1 MDATRSPNPNPN
13 RACTGAVG
21 PTAAAEPAAE
31 SAAEPAREC
40 TLQSRRAAGDAAQ
53 PATLQPAT
61 LQPATLQQAA
71 LQQATLQPLQQG
83 TPAVGGAGCRGA
95 PLSPRSQASANRAPE
110 IRCSPALTKPEI
122 RSPARGQMSPAV
134 AKPTP
139 PLEAHAAAGTLAQA
153 P

>member
-13 RACTGAVG
+13 CACTGAAG

-31 SAAEPAREC
+31 SAAEPVREG

-53 PATLQPAT
+53 PATLQPAI
-61 LQPATLQQAA
+61 

-83 TPAVGGAGCRGA
+83 TPAVGSAGCRGA
-95 PLSPRSQASANRAPE
+95 PLSPRSLASANRARE
-110 IRCSPALTKPEI
+110 IRCSPALTKPET
-122 RSPARGQMSPAV
+122 RSPARGQISRAV
-134 AKPTP
+134 AKPAP

>member
-40 TLQSRRAAGDAAQ
+40 TLQSRRTAGDAAQ
-53 PATLQPAT
+53 PATLQQAT
-61 LQPATLQQAA
+61 LQPAT

-95 PLSPRSQASANRAPE
+95 PLSPRSLASANRAPE

-122 RSPARGQMSPAV
+122 RSPARGQISPAV
-134 AKPTP
+134 AKPAP

>member
-1 MDATRSPNPNPN
+1 MDATRSPNPNPIPN
-13 RACTGAVG
+13 RACTGAAG

-31 SAAEPAREC
+31 SAAESAAEPVREC

-53 PATLQPAT
+53 PATLQPAI
-61 LQPATLQQAA
+61 

-83 TPAVGGAGCRGA
+83 TPAVGSAGCRGA
-95 PLSPRSQASANRAPE
+95 PLSPRSLASANRARE
-110 IRCSPALTKPEI
+110 IRCPAALTKPET
-122 RSPARGQMSPAV
+122 RSPARGQISRAV
-134 AKPTP
+134 AKPAP

>member
-13 RACTGAVG
+13 CACTGAAG
-21 PTAAAEPAAE
+21 PTAAAESAAEPAAE

-71 LQQATLQPLQQG
+71 LQPLQQG

-95 PLSPRSQASANRAPE
+95 PLSPRSLASANRAPE
-110 IRCSPALTKPEI
+110 IRCSLALTKPEI
-122 RSPARGQMSPAV
+122 RSPAQDQISAAV
-134 AKPTP
+134 AKPAP

>member
-13 RACTGAVG
+13 RACTGAAG

-40 TLQSRRAAGDAAQ
+40 TLQSRRTAGDAAQ
-53 PATLQPAT
+53 PAT
-61 LQPATLQQAA
+61 

-110 IRCSPALTKPEI
+110 IRCSPALTKPET
-122 RSPARGQMSPAV
+122 RSPARGQISRAV
-134 AKPTP
+134 TKHAP